1 MTNTATVRP
10 TTHRPFFLTL
20 MVCAIALILMT
31 VFGSMA
37 GATGLDTQL
46 NPAATQI
53 CKNLD
58 AIANSAFVSVI
69 ALAMFVG
76 GGAMIWLKIRGGMAL
91 AAFGLIGFF
100 IVKKLVPIAKSF
112 GIIPAGINC

>member
-1 MTNTATVRP
+1 MTQTTMATR
-10 TTHRPFFLTL
+10 TNFRSLLIAFLIGSLALFLLSL
-20 MVCAIALILMT
+20 MGT
-31 VFGSMA
+31 A
-37 GATGLDTQL
+37 GATGLDASL

-76 GGAMIWLKIRGGMAL
+76 GGAMVWLKIRGGMGL
-91 AAFGLIGFF
+91 AAFGLVGFF
-100 IVKKLVPIAKSF
+100 VVKKLVPIAKSF
-112 GIIPAGINC
+112 GILPAGITC